1 MASHIERRK
10 FLATLLGGAAAWPL
24 AARAQQPAMPV
35 IGFLGGGSPNTDA
48 NRVRAFRQGL
58 READYVEGK
67 NITIEYR
74 YAEGQYDRFPA
85 LATDLVR
92 RQVNV
97 IAAIGGTPSAR
108 AAKAA
113 TTSIPIVFSTAVDP
127 VEFGLVKS
135 LNRPGGNLT
144 GVTILSVELE
154 PKLFELLH
162 ELVPAVSVVALL
174 ANPTSPFAETLS
186 RDAQAAARTLGL
198 QLHVLQASTEREFD
212 TVFATLVEL
221 RAGALV
227 IGPDVLFTNGSDKL
241 AGLMLR
247 HALPTI
253 YSVREFAVAGGL
265 MSYGPSIAEAWR
277 LMGVYTSR
285 MLKGEKPADLPV
297 QQVTKVELVINLKAA
312 NALGLTLP
320 ITLLGRAD
328 EVIE

>member
-186 RDAQAAARTLGL
+186 RDAQPAARTLGL
-198 QLHVLQASTEREFD
+198 QLRVLQATTDRELNSVLAD
-212 TVFATLVEL
+212 L
-221 RAGALV
+221 RQLQVGGLV
-227 IGPDVLFTNGSDKL
+227 IGSDVFFNSRSEQL
-241 AGLMLR
+241 AALTVR
-247 HALPTI
+247 HAMP
-253 YSVREFAVAGGL
+253 AVYQYRPFVAAGGL
-265 MSYGPSIAEAWR
+265 MSYGGSLEDSYR
-277 LMGVYTSR
+277 LAGIYTGR
-285 MLKGEKPADLPV
+285 VIKGEKPGDLPV
-297 QQVTKVELVINLKAA
+297 QQSTKVEMFLNLKTA
-312 NALGLTLP
+312 NALGVTVPLS
-320 ITLLGRAD
+320 LLGRAD

>member
-1 MASHIERRK
+1 MASHIGRRK
-10 FLATLLGGAAAWPL
+10 FLATLGGTAAAWPL
-24 AARAQQPAMPV
+24 AVHAQQTLPV
-35 IGFLGGGSPNTDA
+35 IGFLGGGSPDTDA

-174 ANPTSPFAETLS
+174 VNPTSPFAETLS

-285 MLKGEKPADLPV
+285 IL
-297 QQVTKVELVINLKAA
+297 
-312 NALGLTLP
+312 
-320 ITLLGRAD
+320 
-328 EVIE
+328 

>member
-1 MASHIERRK
+1 
-10 FLATLLGGAAAWPL
+10 
-24 AARAQQPAMPV
+24 
-35 IGFLGGGSPNTDA
+35 
-48 NRVRAFRQGL
+48 
-58 READYVEGK
+58 
-67 NITIEYR
+67 
-74 YAEGQYDRFPA
+74 
-85 LATDLVR
+85 
-92 RQVNV
+92 VNV
-97 IAAIGGTPSAR
+97 IAALGGTPSAR

-127 VEFGLVKS
+127 VEFDLVES

-162 ELVPAVSVVALL
+162 ELVPAVTVIALL
-174 ANPTSPFAETLS
+174 VNPTSPFAETLS

-221 RAGALV
+221 RVGALV

-285 MLKGEKPADLPV
+285 ILKGEKPADLPV
-297 QQVTKVELVINLKAA
+297 QQVAKVELVINLKAA
-312 NALGLTLP
+312 NALGLTFP